1 MLNVL
6 FVAHVVPKTLV
17 GMITKILEVSRTLHL
32 GHGASGRSNTR
43 IILKALKYS
52 LSSFVIPVTSKYL
65 VYLTYKFCVN
75 IMYHSLYYYHKLLYS
90 FDLKIMETSAI
101 LS

>member
-1 MLNVL
+1 MIYLVEGGIALNVQ
-6 FVAHVVPKTLV
+6 FVAPVVPKTLV

-32 GHGASGRSNTR
+32 RQGESGRSNTK

-65 VYLTYKFCVN
+65 IVQVLFQHNV
-75 IMYHSLYYYHKLLYS
+75 LLS
-90 FDLKIMETSAI
+90 Q
-101 LS
+101 